1 MLQIVLAIFG
11 ISLLVIVHEAGHYVM
26 ARAFG
31 IRVTRFS
38 VGFGPVLAK
47 YQPKGSPTVFQVCAI
62 PFLAYVMIAGMNPA
76 DEYEANDAG
85 LYSNKSLIARTLTIF
100 GGPFANYLAASVMIF
115 ALAISGWREELPT
128 TPMVVESVD
137 PSSPAAK
144 AGVQTGDE
152 IIEANGRKIR
162 NVRELIE
169 VTAPRGG
176 KTTPYVIRRH
186 GRLLPPFQIV
196 PRSTGERAVIGVTPK
211 LALHYRAMAPG
222 EAAQLALVLPYALT
236 MRNLEGM
243 ADLIKHRSTEG
254 ITGPVGMGKL
264 VAEQAEKGVYAFIGI
279 LIAISVALG
288 LFNLLP
294 FPALDGGRLVFLG
307 YEVITRRRP
316 SERIEAAVHTVGLLF
331 LLGVIALVTLRDVVG

>member
-11 ISLLVIVHEAGHYVM
+11 ISLLVIVHEAGHYFM

-38 VGFGPVLAK
+38 IGFGPVLAK

-62 PFLAYVMIAGMNPA
+62 PFLAYVMIDGMNPA
-76 DEYEANDAG
+76 DEVDANDPG
-85 LYSNKSLIARTLTIF
+85 LYPNKSVIARTLTIF
-100 GGPFANYLAASVMIF
+100 GGPFANYVAASLMIL
-115 ALAISGWREELPT
+115 ALALVGWREELPSS
-128 TPMVVESVD
+128 PMVVESVD

-144 AGVQTGDE
+144 AGVQVGDE
-152 IIEANGRKIR
+152 IIEANGKKIS
-162 NVRELIE
+162 NVRELID
-169 VTAPRGG
+169 VTGPRGG
-176 KTTPYVIRRH
+176 KPTAYVIRRA
-186 GRLLPPFQIV
+186 GKPLPAFTIV
-196 PRSTGERAVIGVTPK
+196 PRSAGERAVIGVTPK
-211 LALHYRAMAPG
+211 VELHYRQMPIG
-222 EAAQLALVLPYALT
+222 EAAQLALTLPYVLT
-236 MRNLEGM
+236 VRNLEGM
-243 ADLIKHRSTEG
+243 GELIKHRTTEG

-264 VAEQAEKGVYAFIGI
+264 VAQQAEKGVYAFVGI

-316 SERIEAAVHTVGLLF
+316 NERIEAAVHAVGLLF